1 MMKDKIPNG
10 WFPMTTCPYYVFVA
24 LKTGNE
30 EESEYSIGYLLKDNI
45 AYSTWKNDITY
56 KADYELLCWQPCDKT
71 PAFGPWI
78 DGPPTIDTGLMYRV
92 VLLDEKEYYG
102 RYDVLLNEWDL
113 KENNLWGQLSVD
125 ADRIIKLCRAI
136 GAVEGVG

>member
-1 MMKDKIPNG
+1 MMTEIPDG
-10 WFPMTTCPYYVFVA
+10 WFDMATCPEMVFVRA
-24 LKTGNE
+24 HLVEPRGVNKFLV
-30 EESEYSIGYLLKDNI
+30 GYKEWDEFNVEDSGIVFGDSL
-45 AYSTWKNDITY
+45 TY
-56 KADYELLCWQPCDKT
+56 FDYWQPIPGVT

-125 ADRIIKLCRAI
+125 ADRIFKLCRAI
-136 GAVEGVG
+136 GVTPKG